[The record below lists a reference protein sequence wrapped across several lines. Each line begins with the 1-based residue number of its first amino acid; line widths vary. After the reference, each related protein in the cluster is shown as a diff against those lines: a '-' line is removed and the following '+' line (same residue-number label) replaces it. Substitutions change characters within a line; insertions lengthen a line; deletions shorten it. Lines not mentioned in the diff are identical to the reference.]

1 MSVLII
7 SIAFKLGPRVK
18 DNLFKKKKKK
28 REWERGGRRG
38 CIMVVTELLLK
49 EQRLC
54 NQLASGDLTFSSSK

>member
-7 SIAFKLGPRVK
+7 SIAFTLGPRVK

-28 REWERGGRRG
+28 EGERGGRRG

>member
-18 DNLFKKKKKK
+18 DNLFKKKEK

-49 EQRLC
+49 EQRLS

>member
-28 REWERGGRRG
+28 KKKGSVEEEE
-38 CIMVVTELLLK
+38 VV
-49 EQRLC
+49 
-54 NQLASGDLTFSSSK
+54 SW